1 MSNNL
6 LDTPEGLISAVR
18 KIMTQNQNLYQQDLE
33 KRYTEYTE
41 QPVEGETTRDEIVD
55 VEELTGEVDDE

>member
-1 MSNNL
+1 MSNL

-33 KRYTEYTE
+33 KRYEVQPTED
-41 QPVEGETTRDEIVD
+41 QTRQDEVVD
-55 VEELTGEVDDE
+55 VEEPVGEVDDE